1 MPQPLDGVEGS
12 VVMHPQRQWLF
23 FSNPHEDSVLA
34 LRYNMTLQV
43 SKDYGVC
50 TMGVPH
56 WHAPGRASVA
66 ALLHAVLDTRSLAG
80 CATEAGPRLAPS
92 YRGPN
97 TYVRTRARRC
107 G

>member
-56 WHAPGRASVA
+56 WHAPDGLV
-66 ALLHAVLDTRSLAG
+66 
-80 CATEAGPRLAPS
+80 
-92 YRGPN
+92 
-97 TYVRTRARRC
+97 
-107 G
+107 